1 MTTRAMLCVFLICV
15 GCSHT
20 PEPPAPIDHPA
31 NPGAI
36 EAPAPA
42 VATPAT
48 PATQAATDP
57 PTAYT
62 CPHHPGVMQAEPG
75 ECPVCNMKL
84 EPTTSRQTSPLR
96 AAPTDEGQEH
106 EGHSK

>member
-1 MTTRAMLCVFLICV
+1 MTCRAMLCALLVCT

-20 PEPPAPIDHPA
+20 SEPPPPIDHPA
-31 NPGAI
+31 NPQAA

-42 VATPAT
+42 PRADATPDA
-48 PATQAATDP
+48 

-75 ECPVCNMKL
+75 ECPICNMKL

-96 AAPTDEGQEH
+96 AAPTEPKGQGH